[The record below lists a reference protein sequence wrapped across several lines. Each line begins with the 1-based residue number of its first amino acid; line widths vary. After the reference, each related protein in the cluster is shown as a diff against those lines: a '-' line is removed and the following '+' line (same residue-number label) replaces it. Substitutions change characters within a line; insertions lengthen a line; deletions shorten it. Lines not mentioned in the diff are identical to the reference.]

1 MQSNAVLTYLVLF
14 YDYQIEIVFQK
25 IFRASRNVPLVKQ
38 AKLANTFVCLH
49 SRLACFQR
57 SNVRNYTARFGVS
70 ATHFCNAAKTSLT
83 QETTKNML

>member
-1 MQSNAVLTYLVLF
+1 MTIKLK
-14 YDYQIEIVFQK
+14 IVFQN

-57 SNVRNYTARFGVS
+57 SNVRNYAALFGAS
-70 ATHFCNAAKTSLT
+70 ATHFCNAAKTFLT
-83 QETTKNML
+83 QETAKDML